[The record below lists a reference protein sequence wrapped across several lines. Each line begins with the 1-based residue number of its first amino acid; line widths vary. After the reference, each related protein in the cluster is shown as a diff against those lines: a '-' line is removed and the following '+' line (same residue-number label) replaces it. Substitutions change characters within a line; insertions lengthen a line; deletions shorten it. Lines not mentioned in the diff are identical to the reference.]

1 MTLQRMDNVLIVV
14 NDLTAAKG
22 VFIELGMELEG
33 EMPLAGLWVDQV
45 VGLENVQCDRDCQ
58 VDCVFRPI
66 TPESVRQ
73 SEWPIGC
80 ESVPS
85 LAA

>member
-1 MTLQRMDNVLIVV
+1 MIRRLTLI
-14 NDLTAAKG
+14 G
-22 VFIELGMELEG
+22 VGV
-33 EMPLAGLWVDQV
+33 W
-45 VGLENVQCDRDCQ
+45 DCQ

-85 LAA
+85 SAA

>member
-1 MTLQRMDNVLIVV
+1 MS
-14 NDLTAAKG
+14 AKPTNEWRFKILLASL
-22 VFIELGMELEG
+22 VIIFMF
-33 EMPLAGLWVDQV
+33 AGLSQASGKTSPLDHGIDNPYPMPTRTRV
-45 VGLENVQCDRDCQ
+45 RDCQ